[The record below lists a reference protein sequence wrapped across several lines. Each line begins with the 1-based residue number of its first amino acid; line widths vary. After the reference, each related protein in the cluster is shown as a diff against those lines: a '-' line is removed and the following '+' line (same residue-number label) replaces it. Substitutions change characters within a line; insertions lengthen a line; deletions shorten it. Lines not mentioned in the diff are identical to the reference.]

1 MKAPGRFSAT
11 ATLLGTLLVAATL
24 TIIALAPI
32 ADISPGPAA
41 AASISLSPIRDNT
54 LYQYVAADGDRSN
67 GAGTRFFAGRTDQGR
82 LRRGVL
88 AFDVAGSIPAGSTI
102 TSASLSLNM
111 SRTTLNTART
121 VELHRLLADWGE
133 GTSNADQQEGQGA
146 PATTGDATWRHRFF
160 NTVLWATQ
168 GGDFS
173 GTVSAS
179 QSVSGLG
186 TYTWSSA
193 QMATDVQSWL
203 DNPSTNF
210 GWLVMGDESVNTT
223 AKRFDSRESN
233 SPPALTIQYT
243 PPSPTPTP
251 TPTPTA
257 GTVYIERDI
266 ASDC

>member
-1 MKAPGRFSAT
+1 MAAVAGLAALALGLPQLAGVRDINPRPVQAAT
-11 ATLLGTLLVAATL
+11 A
-24 TIIALAPI
+24 ALNP
-32 ADISPGPAA
+32 SK
-41 AASISLSPIRDNT
+41 DNT
-54 LYQYVAADGDRSN
+54 LYEYVVADGDRSN
-67 GAGTRFFAGRTDQGR
+67 GAGSRFFAGRTAQGR

-102 TSASLSLNM
+102 TSVSLSMDM

-121 VELHRLLADWGE
+121 VELRRLLADWGE

-146 PATTGDATWRHRFF
+146 PATTTDATWRHRFY
-160 NTVLWATQ
+160 NTDLWTTQ

-179 QSVSGLG
+179 QSVGGIG

-203 DNPSTNF
+203 DNPSTSF
-210 GWLVMGDESVNTT
+210 GWLVMGDESVSTT

-243 PPSPTPTP
+243 PPLGTPTSTPTATPTLTPTP
-251 TPTPTA
+251 TPIA
-257 GTVYIERDI
+257 GTVYIERDT
-266 ASDC
+266 